1 MGAGAKWGRGRGWAV
16 QVDPMEPPLKG
27 PDLGASN
34 RHTMDRVQTLLSN
47 STCANTPGAGQK
59 LGAGIEYS
67 MPAATKLDAETIA
80 QYRVEDT
87 GAGLDD
93 LMVERC

>member
-1 MGAGAKWGRGRGWAV
+1 
-16 QVDPMEPPLKG
+16 
-27 PDLGASN
+27 
-34 RHTMDRVQTLLSN
+34 
-47 STCANTPGAGQK
+47 
-59 LGAGIEYS
+59 